1 MRVIICNMLQAS
13 LSRLSLRCSSRV
25 SARVGLAESCR
36 ISRSVAGV
44 TQCSS
49 SLICPLIFL
58 WSEKLEPVFFSHVQ
72 CGKDSLCLFGNLEV
86 VWESCISFIFCYMKL
101 VSRDW
106 RHHEEAWGRN
116 VFLTLWGKLVLT
128 RRALFLVPRAKQ
140 NMDGGVECNGR
151 ASYQHA
157 GNS

>member
-13 LSRLSLRCSSRV
+13 LSRFSLRCSSRV
-25 SARVGLAESCR
+25 SARVGLAKLCR

-44 TQCSS
+44 TQYSS

-72 CGKDSLCLFGNLEV
+72 CGKDSFCLLGKLEV
-86 VWESCISFIFCYMKL
+86 VWERCISFIFCYMKL

-106 RHHEEAWGRN
+106 RHHEEKPGEGMC
-116 VFLTLWGKLVLT
+116 F
-128 RRALFLVPRAKQ
+128 
-140 NMDGGVECNGR
+140 
-151 ASYQHA
+151 
-157 GNS
+157 